1 MQIIL
6 NQTSKIPLSINT
18 PLINEAIDKF
28 ILSKKFL
35 KKTELKKIEITN
47 KYYLDK
53 IKQYEHILNDA
64 NNEENKLRRL
74 HIEMDKKIFNLL
86 QSLRDV

>member
-35 KKTELKKIEITN
+35 KKTELKKIEINN